1 MARSIPNDTAPPARK
16 DPVAGAVPGQE
27 FVYGLLQ
34 TAWSAWAR
42 RRYRDEFER
51 VATFCLF
58 IGYPRSGHSLV
69 GAMLNAHRHAVIS
82 HELDAP
88 KWVLA
93 GCTRDV
99 LYSRILARAS
109 WFNLRGNRS
118 NYEYQIPN
126 RWQGRFEALRVIG
139 DKRGGSAAL
148 WLGQH
153 PDLLQR
159 LRTTV
164 GVPIRLVHVVRN
176 PFDNIAAIARW
187 HGLSL
192 DQSIDFYFSHC
203 QTTGTLDAS
212 ADVAEATTIHHEDVI
227 RSPEPT
233 LSALCAFL
241 GLTPDPDY
249 LGDCASVVFDRPTHP
264 SRRTA
269 WSPAQVSD
277 VERRARQYPFLDRY
291 KFEIANQPP
300 RVAPSSPPSGGDLRG
315 RRPKSFLLSGIDRV
329 SAYLNP
335 RVREGPEAGSP
346 APR

>member
-1 MARSIPNDTAPPARK
+1 MVRPIPNDTAPPARK
-16 DPVAGAVPGQE
+16 DRVAGAVPGQE

-34 TAWSAWAR
+34 TAWSGWAR
-42 RRYRDEFER
+42 KRYADEFDR

-88 KWVLA
+88 KWLLA
-93 GCTRDV
+93 GCDRNA
-99 LYSRILARAS
+99 LYSRILGRAA

-126 RWQGRFEALRVIG
+126 RWQGRFESLRVIG

-153 PDLLQR
+153 PDLLHR
-159 LRTTV
+159 LRATV
-164 GVPIRLVHVVRN
+164 GVPVRLVHVVRN

-203 QTTGTLDAS
+203 RTTGSLGAA
-212 ADVAEATTIHHEDVI
+212 ADVAEMMTIHHEDLI
-227 RSPEPT
+227 RSPEAS

-241 GLTPDPDY
+241 GLVPDPEY
-249 LGDCASVVFDRPTHP
+249 LADCASIVFDKPTQP
-264 SRRTA
+264 RRRTA
-269 WSPAQVSD
+269 WSPTQVEEI
-277 VERRARQYPFLDRY
+277 ERRARQYPFLSRY
-291 KFEIANQPP
+291 SFAITHDSPQA
-300 RVAPSSPPSGGDLRG
+300 ASASTSSSAGDHRRPPSFLR
-315 RRPKSFLLSGIDRV
+315 SGIDRI
-329 SAYLNP
+329 SAFLSP
-335 RVREGPEAGSP
+335 RVRADSLVD
-346 APR
+346 